1 LLKGLVESG
10 KIKARTKWKEVY
22 PVFSTDERYLSMLGN
37 PGSNPLELFW
47 DVVDHLDQELDAK
60 IAVVDGAI
68 FRYNAQRITS
78 DNVDT
83 TGQAFSIGPDTSEEE
98 YMKIITEDNHDS
110 VKALSQADFRSVF
123 ITARDICHRRLF
135 RILTIVILAT

>member
-1 LLKGLVESG
+1 MESG

-22 PVFSTDERYLSMLGN
+22 PLFSTDERYLNMLGN

-47 DVVDHLDQELDAK
+47 DVVDNLDQELDAK

-68 FRYNAQRITS
+68 SRYNAQHTTG

-83 TGQAFSIGPDTSEEE
+83 TGQIFAVSPDTSEEE

-110 VKALSQADFRSVF
+110 VKALSQNDFHSVF
-123 ITARDICHRRLF
+123 ITARDICYYRLF
-135 RILTIVILAT
+135 SILTTFIVVA

>member
-1 LLKGLVESG
+1 
-10 KIKARTKWKEVY
+10 
-22 PVFSTDERYLSMLGN
+22 MLGN

-68 FRYNAQRITS
+68 FRYNSQRITA

-83 TGQAFSIGPDTSEEE
+83 TEQTFAVGPDASEKE

-110 VKALSQADFRSVF
+110 VKALGKDDLRSVF
-123 ITARDICHRRLF
+123 ITARDICYRRPLS
-135 RILTIVILAT
+135 ILTTHHLVT